1 MIFDFSFEILFV
13 GQFDTADLEVNHVL
27 VGVQVFEFLFK
38 VVGLEDNVP
47 SSPGRVM
54 VKVALFDVRNNP
66 VVVPSPVE
74 KVNLGAKT

>member
-38 VVGLEDNVP
+38 VVGLEDDVP
-47 SSPGRVM
+47 SGPDRVI
-54 VKVALFDVRNNP
+54 VKVALFDVRN
-66 VVVPSPVE
+66 
-74 KVNLGAKT
+74 K